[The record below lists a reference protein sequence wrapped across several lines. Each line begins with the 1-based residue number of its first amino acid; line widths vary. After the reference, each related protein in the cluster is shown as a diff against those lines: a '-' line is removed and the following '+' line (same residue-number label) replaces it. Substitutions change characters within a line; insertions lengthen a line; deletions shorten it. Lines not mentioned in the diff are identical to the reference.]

1 MTAMIRCSIKDTWD
15 NVQLLLAHGL
25 EPLVENYF
33 RNQGHEQEAYNWT
46 QSTLHLI
53 CHAIRAMQ
61 VPQFAFVIQ
70 CYKAKLAAELEVC
83 STFRDL
89 DAHTFLI
96 NAYVAIA
103 AGREHEV
110 AQPLQ
115 FD

>member
-1 MTAMIRCSIKDTWD
+1 MIHCSIEDTWD
-15 NVQLLLAHGL
+15 NVQLLLAQGL

-33 RNQGHEQEAYNWT
+33 RNHGNEEKEYHLV
-46 QSTLHLI
+46 QSKLHLI
-53 CHAIRAMQ
+53 CNAIRAMD
-61 VPQFAFVIQ
+61 VPRFAFVIR
-70 CYKAKLAAELEVC
+70 CYKAKLRAELEVC